1 MLTVFC
7 TVTGSPENGGTEAD
21 LKALAMHPPVAVPAK
36 GGPCTIAWVTRPEG
50 AKVTETRAT
59 PLGSPAALHPVA
71 WPIAPPS
78 AAFAAPWS
86 NGAPAGAV
94 VAATVAVGFGS
105 APVSSGLGS
114 VVVDV
119 VVGRAGSV
127 PVAVLIGSVDGALVV
142 GGGSALAT
150 GAEVGSL
157 GRGVATDA
165 AWVAVAV
172 LVALAVAMAGAL
184 GASSERVAA

>member
-21 LKALAMHPPVAVPAK
+21 LKALAMQPPVAVPAK

-71 WPIAPPS
+71 CPIAPPS

-114 VVVDV
+114 VVVEV
-119 VVGRAGSV
+119 FVGSGSV
-127 PVAVLIGSVDGALVV
+127 PVAVLTGSVDGALVV
-142 GGGSALAT
+142 GGASALAT

-172 LVALAVAMAGAL
+172 LVALVVATAGAL